1 MNIDKRWYLLLTVA
15 ATAAAGAAVALTAHR
30 RNLRTMQQPSDTAA
44 LKDWEYEG
52 GNLAPIPA
60 ALATQ

>member
-1 MNIDKRWYLLLTVA
+1 MNIDRRWYLLFTVA

-30 RNLRTMQQPSDTAA
+30 RHRRTMQQPQDTAA
-44 LKDWEYEG
+44 LKDWENEG